1 MVLSLPKPQYNK
13 HEQNYLNIKTA
24 DINFYVVNHAR
35 LRASNF
41 KLRYIREFYLL
52 SCTITKIVTSNDLVK
67 SVFSK
72 KASKFD
78 KIFTDDLTITTKC
91 QIDDED
97 FINFRGLLRKYK
109 LYSES
114 LVYDFYYSLIIST
127 KT

>member
-1 MVLSLPKPQYNK
+1 MVFSLPKPQYNK

-24 DINFYVVNHAR
+24 DINFYVVNHSR

-78 KIFTDDLTITTKC
+78 KIFTDDLTVTTYC
-91 QIDDED
+91 QIDGED
-97 FINFRGLLRKYK
+97 LTIFVAFLENTNFNTVNSFGR
-109 LYSES
+109 
-114 LVYDFYYSLIIST
+114 FHT
-127 KT
+127 